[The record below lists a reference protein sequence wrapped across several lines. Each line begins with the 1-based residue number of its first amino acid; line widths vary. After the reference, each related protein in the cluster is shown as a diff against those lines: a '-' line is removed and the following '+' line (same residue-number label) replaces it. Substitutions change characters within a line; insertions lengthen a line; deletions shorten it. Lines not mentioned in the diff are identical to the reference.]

1 MNTRPTCTAAA
12 LALAAALAACSGRS
26 GHGDDHDHGGGGHGD
41 DHGRGGGHDHAS
53 EHPPGHDHHADDHG
67 HGDTPR
73 VRVTRWSERYELFA
87 EHPVAVVGQEVDV
100 LAHLTV
106 LDGFAALDR
115 GEVALELDGPA
126 PIRAAA
132 SAPARPGIFQLAF
145 VPAQPGTYRGRLVV
159 KPGNTADT
167 TGSTPAGAPGGAAR
181 GAPDDAIEGIE
192 LRVFATAAEAQAAA
206 PQEDDG
212 ALIELLKEQQWGVP
226 FATAFAG
233 EGTLVAS
240 IEVAGTV
247 DTPPGGAA
255 EVGAAIAG
263 RVVVPPQG
271 LPRPGDSVRRGQ
283 ILATLAPAPSSPEE
297 AARAGLAVAEAQAR
311 AAAARAAV
319 ERAERLI
326 RDQAI
331 SQRELDDARREAA
344 VAAEAE
350 RAARNAQSLFAGAS
364 GGAGVGSWRLV
375 APIDGTLVDVR
386 ATPGA
391 AVSPG
396 DVLFRIV
403 DTRELWIRARVP
415 EQDVARLR
423 SDRDASFQ
431 ITGLEEWLPIDLTG
445 QDATASLVT
454 IGRTVDPA
462 SRTVDVIYALRA
474 PDPRLRVGGLV
485 RVGLPAGD
493 DFAGVVIPRA
503 AIIDDQGRE
512 VVYVQV
518 DGEHFEERMVR
529 TGPRAGE
536 RAGVTHGLA
545 VGERVVTRG
554 ANLVRLTARAGSGQ
568 AHGHIH

>member
-1 MNTRPTCTAAA
+1 MRAKPCKAALLAVTAAM
-12 LALAAALAACSGRS
+12 LLAACR
-26 GHGDDHDHGGGGHGD
+26 GHDDE
-41 DHGRGGGHDHAS
+41 GGHDHAS
-53 EHPPGHDHHADDHG
+53 DHAPGHDHHAEDHG

-73 VRVTRWSERYELFA
+73 LRITRWSERHELFA
-87 EHPVAVVGQEVDV
+87 EHPVATVGQEVDV

-106 LDGFAALDR
+106 LDGFRALDR
-115 GEVALELDGPA
+115 GQITLELDGPA
-126 PIRAAA
+126 PIRATANTA
-132 SAPARPGIFQLAF
+132 VRPGIFQLAF
-145 VPAQPGTYRGRLVV
+145 VPAQPGTYRGRLVIAGS
-159 KPGNTADT
+159 PGN
-167 TGSTPAGAPGGAAR
+167 GAAD
-181 GAPDDAIEGIE
+181 APPDTPEDTIDGIE
-192 LRVFATAAEAQAAA
+192 LRVFATAAEAGAVA
-206 PQEDDG
+206 PPEEDGD
-212 ALIELLKEQQWGVP
+212 LIELLKEQQWGVP

-233 EGTLVAS
+233 EATLVAS
-240 IEVAGTV
+240 IEVAGSV
-247 DTPPGGAA
+247 DTPSGGAA

-263 RVVVPPQG
+263 RVVVSPRG
-271 LPRPGDSVRRGQ
+271 LPRPGDSVRKGQ
-283 ILATLAPAPSSPEE
+283 LLATLAPAPSSPEE
-297 AARAGLAVAEAQAR
+297 AARAGLAVAEAGAR

-331 SQRELDDARREAA
+331 SQRELDDARREAT
-344 VAAEAE
+344 VAGEAE
-350 RAARNAQSLFAGAS
+350 RAARRAQSLFTGAS
-364 GGAGVGSWRLV
+364 GGVGAGSWRLV

-431 ITGLEEWLPIDLTG
+431 IAGLEEWLPIDITG
-445 QDATASLVT
+445 EDAAASLVT

-462 SRTVDVIYALRA
+462 SRAVDVIYALRT

-493 DFAGVVIPRA
+493 DFSGVVIPRA

-529 TGPRAGE
+529 TGPRSGE
-536 RAGVTHGLA
+536 LAGVSHGLA
-545 VGERVVTRG
+545 AGERVVTRG
-554 ANLVRLTARAGSGQ
+554 ANLVRLTARAGSGE